1 MLVIGVVTGIL
12 SARALGV
19 EDRGMLGV
27 VFFWGQFL
35 SALVTISLSD
45 SIVITAEKPENLP
58 AIVASS
64 YRLVLLTIM
73 IALPIG
79 ASIIWV
85 TLREQSSTVIAL
97 ALLFWVPQLVVL
109 CVDQVTQGALR
120 VERRF
125 GLLNL
130 LRVAMPAAYLMFV
143 GVAFLFGAGLAGFVL
158 AQIAALCVSLAIRV
172 FAMRMWRFWKSAP
185 AKTKALFSTA
195 VRFHWITILGI
206 FSSQLD
212 RLFIVM
218 TEPAVN
224 VGIYLVAAT
233 VAAPFQGLL
242 INAIKTL
249 GLPQLVDLD
258 ASKRNVVAQK
268 LLRLTWLV
276 SLLGGAAMALI
287 APALV
292 PIVFGREFVA
302 AGGLASALTLALV
315 AMPVRSALIEAMK
328 ANKESNQPIIAELVF
343 IFAFLAAYLLTWKAG
358 IAWPVIWA
366 LGCGNIL
373 STIWLAQVFSKQHR
387 DIEMA
392 TWAVPSL
399 AGLEELARII
409 WAARRQ
415 R

>member
-1 MLVIGVVTGIL
+1 
-12 SARALGV
+12 
-19 EDRGMLGV
+19 
-27 VFFWGQFL
+27 
-35 SALVTISLSD
+35 
-45 SIVITAEKPENLP
+45 
-58 AIVASS
+58 
-64 YRLVLLTIM
+64 
-73 IALPIG
+73 
-79 ASIIWV
+79 
-85 TLREQSSTVIAL
+85 
-97 ALLFWVPQLVVL
+97 
-109 CVDQVTQGALR
+109 
-120 VERRF
+120 
-125 GLLNL
+125 
-130 LRVAMPAAYLMFV
+130 
-143 GVAFLFGAGLAGFVL
+143 
-158 AQIAALCVSLAIRV
+158 
-172 FAMRMWRFWKSAP
+172 
-185 AKTKALFSTA
+185 
-195 VRFHWITILGI
+195 
-206 FSSQLD
+206 
-212 RLFIVM
+212 
-218 TEPAVN
+218 
-224 VGIYLVAAT
+224 
-233 VAAPFQGLL
+233 
-242 INAIKTL
+242 
-249 GLPQLVDLD
+249 
-258 ASKRNVVAQK
+258 
-268 LLRLTWLV
+268 
-276 SLLGGAAMALI
+276 MALI